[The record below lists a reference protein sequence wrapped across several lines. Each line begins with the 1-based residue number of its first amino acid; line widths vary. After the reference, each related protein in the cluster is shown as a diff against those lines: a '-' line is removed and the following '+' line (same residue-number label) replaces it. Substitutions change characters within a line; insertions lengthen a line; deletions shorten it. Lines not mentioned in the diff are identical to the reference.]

1 VTQMHAQEHAEEH
14 AENEAPDARRGRL
27 AGRVGLLTGTAS
39 GIGRAGAEAF
49 ARAGAAIVAMDID
62 PAGEKAVAGI
72 TQAGGRAVFHHGDA
86 SKPGDVSAAVALA
99 VETFGHLDLVWAN
112 AGVNVF
118 KNIVDTTEDEWDRV
132 IDVNLKGCFLAA
144 KYSIPELIRAGGG
157 TIVFTGSVN
166 SFVGDPGAPVYCA
179 SKGGILML
187 ARAIALEYA
196 DQRIRVNCLCPGST
210 DTPFQ
215 EAALRAI
222 SDSEAEYAELVRQEE
237 AAIPLGRYATSAEV
251 AKAAVFLSS
260 DDSSFVTGSALMVD
274 GGYTTK

>member
-1 VTQMHAQEHAEEH
+1 MTQQRSGDRAGAPEAQQ
-14 AENEAPDARRGRL
+14 GRL
-27 AGRVGLLTGTAS
+27 TGRVGLLTGMAS

-49 ARAGAAIVAMDID
+49 AREGAAIVAMDID
-62 PAGEKAVAGI
+62 ADEGRNAVADV
-72 TQAGGRAVFHHGDA
+72 TQDGGRAVFHHGDA
-86 SKPGDVSAAVALA
+86 SKAADVAAAVARA
-99 VETFGHLDLVWAN
+99 VETFGRLDLVWAN

-118 KNIVDTTEDEWDRV
+118 GSIVDTTEDEWDRV

-187 ARAIALEYA
+187 ARAIALQYA
-196 DQRIRVNCLCPGST
+196 DRQIRVNCLCPGST

-215 EAALRAI
+215 EAALRVI
-222 SDSEAEYAELVRQEE
+222 SDSEAGYEELVRQEE
-237 AAIPLGRYATSAEV
+237 AAIPLGRYATPAEV
-251 AKAAVFLSS
+251 AKAAVFLSC

>member
-1 VTQMHAQEHAEEH
+1 VTEQE
-14 AENEAPDARRGRL
+14 AENGAGARRGRL
-27 AGRVGLLTGTAS
+27 AGRVGLLTGMAS
-39 GIGRAGAEAF
+39 GIGRAGAELF
-49 ARAGAAIVAMDID
+49 AAEGAAIVAMDLD
-62 PAGEKAVAGI
+62 AATGEKTVAEI
-72 TQAGGRAVFHHGDA
+72 TQHGGQALFHHGDA
-86 SKPGDVSAAVALA
+86 SNAADVSAAAARA

-118 KNIVDTTEDEWDRV
+118 KNVVDTTEDEWDRL

-144 KYSIPELIRAGGG
+144 KYAIPELIRAGGG

-166 SFVGDPGAPVYCA
+166 SFVGDPGAPAYCA

-187 ARAIALEYA
+187 SRAIALDYA
-196 DQRIRVNCLCPGST
+196 DRHIRVNCLCPGST

-222 SDSEAEYAELVRQEE
+222 PDTNYENLVRQEE
-237 AAIPLGRYATSAEV
+237 AAIPLGRYATPAEV
-251 AKAAVFLSS
+251 AKAALFLSC

>member
-1 VTQMHAQEHAEEH
+1 M
-14 AENEAPDARRGRL
+14 
-27 AGRVGLLTGTAS
+27 
-39 GIGRAGAEAF
+39 
-49 ARAGAAIVAMDID
+49 
-62 PAGEKAVAGI
+62 
-72 TQAGGRAVFHHGDA
+72 FHPGDA
-86 SKPGDVSAAVALA
+86 SSAADVSAAVARA
-99 VETFGHLDLVWAN
+99 VGAFGHLDLVWAN

-118 KNIVDTTEDEWDRV
+118 KNIVDTTEDEWDRL

-144 KYSIPELIRAGGG
+144 KYAIPELIRAGGG

-187 ARAIALEYA
+187 ARAAALEYA
-196 DQRIRVNCLCPGST
+196 DRRIRVNCLCPGST

-222 SDSEAEYAELVRQEE
+222 PDQSYEELVRQEH
-237 AAIPLGRYATSAEV
+237 AAIPLGRYATPAEV
-251 AKAAVFLSS
+251 AKAALFLSC

>member
-1 VTQMHAQEHAEEH
+1 VRQQHAGDQPQAP
-14 AENEAPDARRGRL
+14 EARQGRL
-27 AGRVGLLTGTAS
+27 AGRVGLLTGMAS
-39 GIGRAGAEAF
+39 GIGRAGAEAL
-49 ARAGAAIVAMDID
+49 AREGAAVVAMDID
-62 PAGEKAVAGI
+62 AAEGRNAVAGI
-72 TQAGGRAVFHHGDA
+72 TQHGGRAVFRRGDA
-86 SKPGDVSAAVALA
+86 SKAADVGAAVALA
-99 VETFGHLDLVWAN
+99 VETFGRLDLVWAN

-118 KNIVDTTEDEWDRV
+118 GSIVDTTEDEWDRV

-187 ARAIALEYA
+187 ARAIALQYA
-196 DQRIRVNCLCPGST
+196 DRQIRVNCLCPGST

-222 SDSEAEYAELVRQEE
+222 SDSEAGYEELVRQEE
-237 AAIPLGRYATSAEV
+237 VAIPLGRYATPAEV
-251 AKAAVFLSS
+251 AKAAVFLSC

>member
-1 VTQMHAQEHAEEH
+1 MTQGT
-14 AENEAPDARRGRL
+14 EAAGGRPGRL
-27 AGRVGLLTGTAS
+27 AGRVGLLTGMAS

-49 ARAGAAIVAMDID
+49 AREGAAVVAMDID
-62 PAGEKAVAGI
+62 AAQGQKAVARV
-72 TQAGGRAVFHHGDA
+72 TEAGGRAIFHHGDA
-86 SKPGDVSAAVALA
+86 AKSADVQAAVAAA
-99 VETFGHLDLVWAN
+99 VGAFGHLDLVWAN

-118 KNIVDTTEDEWDRV
+118 KNIVDTTEEEWDRV

-144 KYSIPELIRAGGG
+144 KHSIPELSRAGGG

-187 ARAIALEYA
+187 ARAIALEVA
-196 DQRIRVNCLCPGST
+196 DQHIRVNCVCPGST

-222 SDSEAEYAELVRQEE
+222 SGTEAEYDELVRQEE
-237 AAIPLGRYATSAEV
+237 AAIPLGRYATPAEV
-251 AKAAVFLSS
+251 AKAAVFLSC

>member
-1 VTQMHAQEHAEEH
+1 VTQDNAA
-14 AENEAPDARRGRL
+14 AGRPGRL
-27 AGRVGLLTGTAS
+27 AGRVGLLTGMAS

-49 ARAGAAIVAMDID
+49 AREKAAVVALDID
-62 PAGEKAVAGI
+62 AREGQKVVADI
-72 TQAGGRAVFHHGDA
+72 TETGGRAIFHHGDA
-86 SKPGDVSAAVALA
+86 AESADVQAAVAAA
-99 VETFGHLDLVWAN
+99 VKAFGHLDLVWAN

-118 KNIVDTTEDEWDRV
+118 KNIVDTTEEEWDRV
-132 IDVNLKGCFLAA
+132 IDVNLKGCFLVA
-144 KYSIPELIRAGGG
+144 KHSIPELIRAGGG

-222 SDSEAEYAELVRQEE
+222 SATEAEYDKLVRQEE
-237 AAIPLGRYATSAEV
+237 AAIPLGRYATPAEV
-251 AKAAVFLSS
+251 AKAAVFLSCE
-260 DDSSFVTGSALMVD
+260 DSSFVTGSALMVD

>member
-1 VTQMHAQEHAEEH
+1 VR
-14 AENEAPDARRGRL
+14 EAGNGLPGRL
-27 AGRVGLLTGTAS
+27 SGRVGLLTGMAS
-39 GIGRAGAEAF
+39 GIGRAGAELF
-49 ARAGAAIVAMDID
+49 ASEGAAIVAMDVD
-62 PAGEKAVAGI
+62 GAAGEKAVADI
-72 TQAGGRAVFHHGDA
+72 TQQGGRAVFHHGDA
-86 SKPGDVSAAVALA
+86 ADAGDVGAAVAQA

-118 KNIVDTTEDEWDRV
+118 KNIVDTTEQEWDRL

-166 SFVGDPGAPVYCA
+166 SFVGDPGAPAYCA

-187 ARAIALEYA
+187 CRAVALEYA
-196 DQRIRVNCLCPGST
+196 DRRIRVNCLCPGST

-222 SDSEAEYAELVRQEE
+222 PDASYEELVRQEE
-237 AAIPLGRYATSAEV
+237 AAIPLGRYATPAEV
-251 AKAAVFLSS
+251 AKAALFLSC

>member
-1 VTQMHAQEHAEEH
+1 VTQQHAGDQPQAP
-14 AENEAPDARRGRL
+14 EARQGRL
-27 AGRVGLLTGTAS
+27 AGRVGLLTGMAS
-39 GIGRAGAEAF
+39 GIGRAGAEAL
-49 ARAGAAIVAMDID
+49 AREGAAVVAMDID
-62 PAGEKAVAGI
+62 AGEGRNAVASI
-72 TQAGGRAVFHHGDA
+72 AEAGGRAIFHHGDA
-86 SKPGDVSAAVALA
+86 ATSADVRAAIATA

-118 KNIVDTTEDEWDRV
+118 KNIVDTTEEEWDRV

-144 KYSIPELIRAGGG
+144 KHSIPELIRAGGG

-187 ARAIALEYA
+187 ARAIALEVA
-196 DQRIRVNCLCPGST
+196 DQHIRVNCLCPGST

-222 SDSEAEYAELVRQEE
+222 SGSEAEYAELVRQEE
-237 AAIPLGRYATSAEV
+237 AAIPLGRYATPAEV
-251 AKAAVFLSS
+251 AKAAVFLSC

>member
-1 VTQMHAQEHAEEH
+1 VTEQHSGDRAGAP
-14 AENEAPDARRGRL
+14 EAWQGRL
-27 AGRVGLLTGTAS
+27 AGRVGLLTGMAS

-49 ARAGAAIVAMDID
+49 AREGAAIVAMDID
-62 PAGEKAVAGI
+62 ADEGRNAVADV
-72 TQAGGRAVFHHGDA
+72 TQDGGRAVFHHGDA
-86 SKPGDVSAAVALA
+86 SKAADVAAAVALA

-118 KNIVDTTEDEWDRV
+118 GSIVDTTEDEWDQV

-187 ARAIALEYA
+187 ARAIALQYA
-196 DQRIRVNCLCPGST
+196 DRQIRVNCLCPGST

-215 EAALRAI
+215 EAALRVI
-222 SDSEAEYAELVRQEE
+222 SDSEAGYEELVRQEE
-237 AAIPLGRYATSAEV
+237 AAIPLGRYATPAEV
-251 AKAAVFLSS
+251 AKAAVFLSC

>member
-1 VTQMHAQEHAEEH
+1 LEAERVTQDNAA
-14 AENEAPDARRGRL
+14 AGRPGRL
-27 AGRVGLLTGTAS
+27 AGRVGLLTGMAS

-49 ARAGAAIVAMDID
+49 AREEAAVVALDID
-62 PAGEKAVAGI
+62 AREGQKVVADI
-72 TQAGGRAVFHHGDA
+72 TETGGRAIFHRGDA
-86 SKPGDVSAAVALA
+86 AKSADVQAAVAAA
-99 VETFGHLDLVWAN
+99 VEAFGHLDLVWAN

-118 KNIVDTTEDEWDRV
+118 KNIVDTTEKEWDRV
-132 IDVNLKGCFLAA
+132 IDVNLKGCFLVA
-144 KYSIPELIRAGGG
+144 KHSIPELIRAGGG

-196 DQRIRVNCLCPGST
+196 DQHIRVNCLCPGST

-222 SDSEAEYAELVRQEE
+222 SGTEAEYDELVRQEE
-237 AAIPLGRYATSAEV
+237 AAVPLGRYATPAEV
-251 AKAAVFLSS
+251 AKAAVFLSC

-274 GGYTTK
+274 GGYTTR

>member
-1 VTQMHAQEHAEEH
+1 
-14 AENEAPDARRGRL
+14 
-27 AGRVGLLTGTAS
+27 
-39 GIGRAGAEAF
+39 
-49 ARAGAAIVAMDID
+49 MDID
-62 PAGEKAVAGI
+62 ADEGRNAVADV
-72 TQAGGRAVFHHGDA
+72 TQDGGRAVFHHGDA
-86 SKPGDVSAAVALA
+86 SKAADVVAAVARA
-99 VETFGHLDLVWAN
+99 VETFGRLDLVWAN

-118 KNIVDTTEDEWDRV
+118 GSIVDTTEDEWDRV

-187 ARAIALEYA
+187 ARAIALQYA
-196 DQRIRVNCLCPGST
+196 DRQIRVNCLCPGST

-215 EAALRAI
+215 EAALRVI
-222 SDSEAEYAELVRQEE
+222 SDSEAGYEELVRQEE
-237 AAIPLGRYATSAEV
+237 AAIPLGRYATPAEV
-251 AKAAVFLSS
+251 AKAAVFLSC

>member
-1 VTQMHAQEHAEEH
+1 LEAERVTQGS
-14 AENEAPDARRGRL
+14 DAGDGRGRL
-27 AGRVGLLTGTAS
+27 AGRVALLTGMAS

-49 ARAGAAIVAMDID
+49 AREGAAVVALDIDAAEGQKAVVGLTEAGA
-62 PAGEKAVAGI
+62 
-72 TQAGGRAVFHHGDA
+72 RAVFHHGDA
-86 SKPGDVSAAVALA
+86 ATSADVQAAVALA
-99 VETFGHLDLVWAN
+99 VETFGQLDLVWAN

-118 KNIVDTTEDEWDRV
+118 KNIVDTTEEEWDRV

-144 KYSIPELIRAGGG
+144 KHSIPELIRAGGG

-196 DQRIRVNCLCPGST
+196 DQHIRVNCLCPGST

-222 SDSEAEYAELVRQEE
+222 SGTEAEYSALVREEE
-237 AAIPLGRYATSAEV
+237 AAIPLGRYATAAEV
-251 AKAAVFLSS
+251 AKAAVFLSC